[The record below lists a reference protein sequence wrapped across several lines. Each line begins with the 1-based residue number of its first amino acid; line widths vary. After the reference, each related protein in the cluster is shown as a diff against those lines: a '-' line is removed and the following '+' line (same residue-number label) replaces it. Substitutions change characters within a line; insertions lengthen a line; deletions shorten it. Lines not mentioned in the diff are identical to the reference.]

1 MNNENII
8 YHVIYERFFLYEKN
22 SIMLKSIF
30 DFISL
35 KMYNFTNFKFIIYFR
50 EFIWIYLDELY
61 LSILTLI
68 GFSSCFKSKIAMV

>member
-1 MNNENII
+1 
-8 YHVIYERFFLYEKN
+8 
-22 SIMLKSIF
+22 MLKSIF

-35 KMYNFTNFKFIIYFR
+35 KIYNFINFKFIIYFR

-68 GFSSCFKSKIAMV
+68 AFSSCFELKIAMV